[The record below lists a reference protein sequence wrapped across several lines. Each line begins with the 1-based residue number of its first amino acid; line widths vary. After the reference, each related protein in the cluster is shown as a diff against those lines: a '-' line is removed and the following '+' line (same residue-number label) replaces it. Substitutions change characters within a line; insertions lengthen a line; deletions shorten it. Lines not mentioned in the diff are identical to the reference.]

1 MHKAPEI
8 LDSERQRPAA
18 RSGYSMDDL
27 SLLEPK
33 DLDLSDRVVKWLAD
47 HPDAASHL
55 RLSRAPSGAEGD
67 LTYEEFRQGV
77 IKTEILAGIVLVTK
91 YQGFCRNAPVFTMLD
106 TFARYSPLFE
116 ASGLIG
122 RLRSFEIRLFILKEQ
137 LHSLLAAKFRKATET
152 VSDLV
157 HLLASRDVVPKDII
171 MHVDLRELTLDEGE
185 LVADDAWCTC
195 LSRAIVSAESKVASM
210 CESIKSVVGK
220 RREVKSEVARLLEQQ
235 RESYDEERQR
245 VVFTVD
251 EQVFDLLVNPDSS
264 AHELYRVFDEKRT
277 PAAFAELRDGMIQ
290 MCGIEEAGDRT
301 LLAYVLL
308 KSVGQV
314 CAPDVVVDGP
324 GTSDDSATCFGIEL
338 LCQLD
343 PISVFWAIADHA
355 DGSDA
360 ETCVQNAA
368 DALKAITSSHMK
380 VLEFVYEMVADV
392 CISETDKAVHTALG
406 RLLHGA

>member
-8 LDSERQRPAA
+8 LESERALPAA

-33 DLDLSDRVVKWLAD
+33 DLALSDKVVKWLAD

-55 RLSRAPSGAEGD
+55 RLSRAPGGAEGD
-67 LTYEEFRQGV
+67 PTYEEFRQGV

-91 YQGFCRNAPVFTMLD
+91 YQGFCRNAPALSMID
-106 TFARYSPLFE
+106 TFAKYSPLIE
-116 ASGLIG
+116 VSSLIG
-122 RLRSFEIRLFILKEQ
+122 RLRSFETRLFVLKKE
-137 LHSLLAAKFRKATET
+137 LHSLLAAKFRKASET

-210 CESIKSVVGK
+210 CESIKSVVCK
-220 RREVKSEVARLLEQQ
+220 RRDVKSEVARLLQEQ

-264 AHELYRVFDEKRT
+264 AHELYRVFDQKRT
-277 PAAFAELRDGMIQ
+277 PGAFAELRDGVMK
-290 MCGIEEAGDRT
+290 MCGIEELRDRT

-308 KSVGQV
+308 KSVGQM
-314 CAPDVVVDGP
+314 CAPDVAVDGH
-324 GTSDDSATCFGIEL
+324 GTCDDGATCFGIEL
-338 LCQLD
+338 FCQLD
-343 PISVFWAIADHA
+343 PISVFWAIADRV
-355 DGSDA
+355 DGNDA

-368 DALKAITSSHMK
+368 DALKAISSSYMT
-380 VLEFVYEMVADV
+380 VLEFVYEMVTDV
-392 CISETDKAVHTALG
+392 CLSETDKAVHTALG
-406 RLLHGA
+406 RFLHGA